1 MFWLFDTQF
10 TIALEPLD
18 SIKGLL
24 VLLFLSSNPI
34 GYSLIELNIV
44 VYILAHV

>member
-24 VLLFLSSNPI
+24 VLLLSSNPI
-34 GYSLIELNIV
+34 GYSLIELNNV